1 MIVPKNDTLHNIPK
15 FIELGIKQEPQFP
28 HLGIFYICEI
38 QFFLRKCWLNTT
50 INFQQLADFICA
62 FLI

>member
-15 FIELGIKQEPQFP
+15 FIEPGIKQEPQFP

-38 QFFLRKCWLNTT
+38 QFFQRKC
-50 INFQQLADFICA
+50 
-62 FLI
+62 